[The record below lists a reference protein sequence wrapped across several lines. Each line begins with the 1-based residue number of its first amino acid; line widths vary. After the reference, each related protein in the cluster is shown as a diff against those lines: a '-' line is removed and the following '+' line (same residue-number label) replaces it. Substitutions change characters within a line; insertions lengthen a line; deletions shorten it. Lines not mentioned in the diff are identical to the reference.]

1 MSSHVICTTAN
12 AFVDCHIWRI
22 FPMNGSSFNRTKVGF
37 NFHKTQF
44 LIKGNGYTLQ
54 IYKGNICHFL
64 QIVYF
69 QTLMTP
75 DKVEQTTY

>member
-1 MSSHVICTTAN
+1 MTWVESVWGQIDLARIDLGAKQLGGETT
-12 AFVDCHIWRI
+12 
-22 FPMNGSSFNRTKVGF
+22 GYL
-37 NFHKTQF
+37 HKTQF
-44 LIKGNGYTLQ
+44 LIKGNSYTLQ

-69 QTLMTP
+69 QTHMTP